1 MSSYP
6 RTLWRLLEPLH
17 AVVYFSPE
25 PLTALRE
32 VGYRGYWMGYFAGR
46 AAPLGAVGPE
56 LVRAIFYNFSAARV
70 EGALPDAWGFG
81 TPSAAL
87 EARLTGS
94 VAALHRVL
102 GDVDGDRLARAS
114 ELAHRA
120 AASAAPEGR
129 PLYAANAAL
138 PWPEDPVARL
148 WHAATLLREHR
159 GDSHVVAL
167 QAHGIGGREAHVF
180 RAAATGIPR
189 STYTTARDFTG
200 EEWAACTA
208 SLASRGLIG
217 EGALTTEG
225 RAVDARIEQLTD
237 ELAAPAYDC
246 LGDDERGEL
255 VALLEP
261 LTAAVVA
268 SGDIPAAAPMG
279 LRLDEKPNSR

>member
-1 MSSYP
+1 M
-6 RTLWRLLEPLH
+6 LWRLLEPLH

-25 PLTALRE
+25 PLAALRE
-32 VGYRGYWMGYFAGR
+32 AGYRGYWMGYFAGR

-56 LVRAIFYNFSAARV
+56 LVRAVFYNFSAARV
-70 EGALPDAWGFG
+70 EGALPDAWRFG

-87 EARLTGS
+87 EARRTGS
-94 VAALHRVL
+94 VAALRRIL
-102 GDVDGDRLARAS
+102 GDRRDGLTCAS

-120 AASAAPEGR
+120 AVSAPPEGR

-138 PWPEDPVARL
+138 PWPEDPLARL

-159 GDSHVVAL
+159 GDGHVVAL
-167 QAHGIGGREAHVF
+167 QAHGIGGRESHVL
-180 RAAATGIPR
+180 RASATGIPR
-189 STYTTARDFTG
+189 STYTTARDFTD

-208 SLASRGLIG
+208 SLASRGLVDDG
-217 EGALTTEG
+217 GLTDEG
-225 RAVDARIEQLTD
+225 RAVEGRVEELTD

-246 LGDDERGEL
+246 LGDDERTEL
-255 VALLEP
+255 VALLVP